1 MRNLEKIKN
10 QTFAAKTDREWKKA
24 AEASLKGK
32 TVESLQTN
40 TYETIILKP
49 LYTKQDEQQI
59 PAYSGGSDF
68 RRGIYPLGY
77 ITNEWKVAQLLS
89 YQTPE
94 ELQVKLHQSFEK
106 GQTAISF
113 EVKEVLLE
121 NDNLL
126 NILGES
132 FNQYPF
138 AINAKDY
145 QIAFLSEL
153 TKMTE
158 KDGASRRINGYIGSD
173 PVAIFAAGGGISEAL
188 FNDWITIIVRSNQK
202 FPNLRTILIDT
213 VPFHNGGA
221 NAVQELG
228 IAIAEG
234 VYYLEKL
241 LEAGMGL
248 DEILSKMVFQFS
260 IGGNF
265 FMEIAKLRASRV
277 LWNRVSEVYGAKGD
291 VCGMNIAAQTSS
303 FTKTINDPHVN
314 LLRSGSEAFAA
325 VVGGVQYLHV
335 NPFDNL
341 TGATP
346 FSERIARNTQLLL
359 KEEAHLKKTID
370 PAGGSWYIEELTNQ
384 LAEKAWEF
392 FQQIDANGGILEVLK
407 ANWLQQEI
415 TAIYDKKNTDIQT
428 RKQSIIGTNVYA
440 NLDESITVIKQLQ
453 EKSYIDWEEN
463 SLIKIEAIPQ
473 RRLAEPFEELRRK
486 ARNLEGKIGLTPAVG
501 MICLGNLK
509 QHKARLDFMKGFLAA
524 GGMKSVESTS
534 ILSLENARLFVSKH
548 GLKHFCICGTNE
560 DNDLFGP
567 EILKALNAEFQDQIF
582 YLAGLP
588 EKENQSR
595 WLNAGIKQFIHVKSN
610 CYETLSTILNDLEVS
625 TIEETKA

>member
-1 MRNLEKIKN
+1 MEKIKN
-10 QTFAAKTDREWKKA
+10 QTFAAKTNHEWKKA
-24 AEASLKGK
+24 VEASLKGK
-32 TVESLQTN
+32 SVESLQTN

-59 PAYSGGSDF
+59 PGYSGGSDF

-77 ITNEWKVAQLLS
+77 ITNEWKVAQRLS

-94 ELQVKLHQSFEK
+94 ELKDKLHQSFEK

-113 EVKEVLLE
+113 EVKKVLLE
-121 NDNLL
+121 NNNLL

-132 FNQYPF
+132 YYQHPF
-138 AINAKDY
+138 AINAKDS
-145 QIAFLSEL
+145 QITFLSEL
-153 TKMTE
+153 TKITE
-158 KDGASRRINGYIGSD
+158 KDGDSRRINGYIGSD
-173 PVAIFAAGGGISEAL
+173 PVAIFAEGGGISEAL
-188 FNDWITIIVRSNQK
+188 FNDWVTIIVRSNQK

-213 VPFHNGGA
+213 VPYHNGGA

-228 IAIAEG
+228 IAVASG
-234 VYYLEKL
+234 LYYLEKL
-241 LEAGMGL
+241 QEAGMEL
-248 DEILSKMVFQFS
+248 DEILSKMIFQFS
-260 IGGNF
+260 IGSNF

-291 VCGMNIAAQTSS
+291 VCGMNISAATSS
-303 FTKTINDPHVN
+303 FTKTINDPYVN
-314 LLRSGSEAFAA
+314 LLRSGNEAFAA

-335 NPFDNL
+335 NPFDDL
-341 TGATP
+341 TGASP

-407 ANWLQQEI
+407 ANWLQHEI

-428 RKQSIIGTNVYA
+428 RKQSIVGTNVYA
-440 NLDESITVIKQLQ
+440 NLDENISVIKQSK
-453 EKSYIDWEEN
+453 EKSDIGWGEN
-463 SLIKIEAIPQ
+463 SLIKIESIPQ

-486 ARNLEGKIGLTPAVG
+486 ARNLERKIGLTPAVG
-501 MICLGNLK
+501 MICLGELK

-524 GGMKSVESTS
+524 GGMKSVASTS
-534 ILSLENARLFVSKH
+534 ILSLENVRLFVSKH
-548 GLKHFCICGTNE
+548 RLKHFCICGTNE
-560 DNDLFGP
+560 DYDLIGP
-567 EILKALNAEFQDQIF
+567 EILEALYVEFQDQIF

-595 WLNAGIKQFIHVKSN
+595 WLDAGIKQFIHVKSN